1 MIIRSMEPR
10 EIDLVINLFN
20 YYKDDAGISDDRY
33 DQDRVL
39 RTVREYNIRPNLFFR
54 VAFNGQRP
62 IGIIGGFISQ
72 DPIETETTATIQ
84 FNYLLDEFATVENY
98 AELIAVFQEWA
109 QQLGITQMRAID
121 IGQNISRLN
130 DVYDTLGFDPVK
142 VMIMNKEIQ

>member
-1 MIIRSMEPR
+1 MEPR